1 MARARA
7 WKGRV
12 LTVREDLA
20 VFGEVSAIL
29 PAKVIMINPW
39 NYNSLNRAAK
49 KEVSLARALL
59 RAKLYMKAVTA
70 AIHRQSL
77 ARPDPMV
84 MPGDSGPSSW
94 PRWPV

>member
-29 PAKVIMINPW
+29 PAKVIMI
-39 NYNSLNRAAK
+39 
-49 KEVSLARALL
+49 
-59 RAKLYMKAVTA
+59 
-70 AIHRQSL
+70 I
-77 ARPDPMV
+77 
-84 MPGDSGPSSW
+84 PGIIIP
-94 PRWPV
+94 

>member
-1 MARARA
+1 MKVEVETRQLKMEAHNFGSILTLEASEVQGMESEVEGAGGEARA
-7 WKGRV
+7 WEERV

-49 KEVSLARALL
+49 R
-59 RAKLYMKAVTA
+59 R
-70 AIHRQSL
+70 
-77 ARPDPMV
+77 
-84 MPGDSGPSSW
+84 
-94 PRWPV
+94 

>member
-1 MARARA
+1 MRCKAWKLRSKELVARARA
-7 WKGRV
+7 WGGRV

-49 KEVSLARALL
+49 KR
-59 RAKLYMKAVTA
+59 
-70 AIHRQSL
+70 
-77 ARPDPMV
+77 
-84 MPGDSGPSSW
+84 
-94 PRWPV
+94 

>member
-29 PAKVIMINPW
+29 PAKVIMINVRIIIP
-39 NYNSLNRAAK
+39 
-49 KEVSLARALL
+49 
-59 RAKLYMKAVTA
+59 
-70 AIHRQSL
+70 
-77 ARPDPMV
+77 
-84 MPGDSGPSSW
+84 
-94 PRWPV
+94 

>member
-1 MARARA
+1 MRCKAWELRSKELVARARA
-7 WKGRV
+7 WEERV

-49 KEVSLARALL
+49 R
-59 RAKLYMKAVTA
+59 R
-70 AIHRQSL
+70 
-77 ARPDPMV
+77 
-84 MPGDSGPSSW
+84 
-94 PRWPV
+94 

>member
-49 KEVSLARALL
+49 R
-59 RAKLYMKAVTA
+59 R
-70 AIHRQSL
+70 
-77 ARPDPMV
+77 
-84 MPGDSGPSSW
+84 
-94 PRWPV
+94 

>member
-1 MARARA
+1 MEAQNFGSILTLEASEVQGMEAEVEGAGGEMARARA
-7 WKGRV
+7 WEEMV

-49 KEVSLARALL
+49 R
-59 RAKLYMKAVTA
+59 R
-70 AIHRQSL
+70 
-77 ARPDPMV
+77 
-84 MPGDSGPSSW
+84 
-94 PRWPV
+94 